1 MSHST
6 TLIASSRLTS
16 RAYFVATQEAARRIG
31 EGDRMINIGS
41 INSERVHFAGGSLYV
56 LTKATVAGL
65 TSTLRA
71 IWARAGITINIVQPG

>member
-1 MSHST
+1 
-6 TLIASSRLTS
+6 
-16 RAYFVATQEAARRIG
+16 
-31 EGDRMINIGS
+31 MINIGS

-71 IWARAGITINIVQPG
+71 IWARAGITINNVQPG